1 MIQKIE
7 TMEAPAAVGPYS
19 QAIVHNGTVFV
30 SGQIPVDPSTG
41 VIPDDVAE
49 QTRQALTNLGKVLD
63 AAGSGL
69 DKTLRVTV
77 FTTEMESFSR
87 INEVYSEFFKEPYP
101 SRSCVGT
108 SSLPKGVKI
117 EIDAI
122 AYI

>member
-19 QAIVHNGTVFV
+19 QAIIHNGTVFV

-69 DKTLRVTV
+69 D
-77 FTTEMESFSR
+77 
-87 INEVYSEFFKEPYP
+87 
-101 SRSCVGT
+101 
-108 SSLPKGVKI
+108 
-117 EIDAI
+117 
-122 AYI
+122 

>member
-19 QAIVHNGTVFV
+19 QAIIHNGTVFV

>member
-19 QAIVHNGTVFV
+19 QAIIHNGTLFV

>member
-7 TMEAPAAVGPYS
+7 TMEAPTAVGPYS
-19 QAIVHNGTVFV
+19 QAIIHNGTVFV

-101 SRSCVGT
+101 SRSCVGA

>member
-77 FTTEMESFSR
+77 FTTEMESFFR